1 MGKVLHMLRSL
12 GWLAILLLLLGRS
25 AGHYVLTEP
34 TASPRAA
41 TAAHLADESSE
52 VPLATWQEGN
62 AFEALVPLGLPL
74 PVALL
79 VCGLFVFCQALVRP
93 LPTYAPVARAN
104 LSYFRNLFPHLI
116 SPQAP

>member
-1 MGKVLHMLRSL
+1 MGKALHMLRSL

-25 AGHYVLTEP
+25 AGYYALTEP
-34 TASPRAA
+34 TPMPATA
-41 TAAHLADESSE
+41 TAADPADESSGAP
-52 VPLATWQEGN
+52 VTTWQESH

-79 VCGLFVFCQALVRP
+79 GCGLLVFCQLLGRP
-93 LPTYAPVARAN
+93 LPTYVPVARAS